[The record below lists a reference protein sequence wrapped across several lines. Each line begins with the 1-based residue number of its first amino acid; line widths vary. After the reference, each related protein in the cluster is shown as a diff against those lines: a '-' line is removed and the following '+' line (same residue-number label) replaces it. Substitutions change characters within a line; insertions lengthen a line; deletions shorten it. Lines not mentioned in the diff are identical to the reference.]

1 MKRSGNKLISMAIGI
16 LGAVWALAI
25 LILAGMRDPAI
36 HFAGSL
42 SFSVIAVVAAVTYLS
57 FLRLVPG
64 RQAVEPG
71 ALSIIVT
78 AAYVLISLG
87 ANTALILINLGGF
100 NQYLIVRNII
110 INAVYVVLILYVE
123 RDTRRLKEQLDCTE
137 AKTAASVN
145 ISEKLGALLG
155 IAEDGEIRSRLLK
168 LKEMVDYGT
177 NITTASTTAQEQQ
190 MAGYLDELMNLLMAN
205 SRKELVIEKI
215 QQAERCWKMR
225 SSTASSIK

>member
-1 MKRSGNKLISMAIGI
+1 MRRSNNKLISMTVGI
-16 LGAVWALAI
+16 LGTLWALAI
-25 LILAGMRDPAI
+25 LILAGMRDPVI

-42 SFSVIAVVAAVTYLS
+42 SFGVIAVALAVTYLS
-57 FLRLVPG
+57 FLRLAPG

-78 AAYVLISLG
+78 VVYVLILLG
-87 ANTALILINLGGF
+87 INTALIPVNLGGF
-100 NQYLIVRNII
+100 NRYLIIGNII
-110 INAVYVVLILYVE
+110 IDVVYVVLILYVE
-123 RDTRRLKEQLDCTE
+123 HDTRRLKEQLDCTE
-137 AKTAASVN
+137 AKTAASVD

-155 IAEDGEIRSRLLK
+155 IAEDEEIRSRLLK

-177 NITTASTTAQEQQ
+177 NITTTSTTAQEQR

-215 QQAERCWKMR
+215 QQAQRCWEMR
-225 SSTASSIK
+225 SSTALSIK

>member
-1 MKRSGNKLISMAIGI
+1 MKRSGNKLISMTIGI
-16 LGAVWALAI
+16 FGAVWALAI

-42 SFSVIAVVAAVTYLS
+42 LFSVIAVAAAVTYLS
-57 FLRLVPG
+57 FLRFASG

-71 ALSIIVT
+71 ALSIVVT
-78 AAYVLISLG
+78 VAYVIISLG
-87 ANTALILINLGGF
+87 VNTALIPVNLGGF
-100 NQYLIVRNII
+100 NRYLIIGNII
-110 INAVYVVLILYVE
+110 INAVYFVLFLYVE
-123 RDTRRLKEQLDCTE
+123 RDTRRLKERLDRTE
-137 AKTAASVN
+137 AKIATSVG

-177 NITTASTTAQEQQ
+177 NITTVSTTAQEQQ
-190 MAGYLDELMNLLMAN
+190 MVGYLDELINLLMAN

-225 SSTASSIK
+225 SSTVSSIK

>member
-1 MKRSGNKLISMAIGI
+1 MKRSSNKLISITVGI
-16 LGAVWALAI
+16 LGALWALAT
-25 LILAGMRDPAI
+25 LILAGMREPAI

-42 SFSVIAVVAAVTYLS
+42 LFGVIAVALAVTYLS
-57 FLRLVPG
+57 FLRFAPG

-78 AAYVLISLG
+78 VTYVLISLG
-87 ANTALILINLGGF
+87 INSALILVDLGGF
-100 NQYLIVRNII
+100 NRYLIIGNNI

-123 RDTRRLKEQLDCTE
+123 HDTKRLKEQLDCTE
-137 AKTAASVN
+137 AKTVACVD

-168 LKEMVDYGT
+168 LKERVDYGT

-190 MAGYLDELMNLLMAN
+190 MAGYLDELMNLFMAN
-205 SRKELVIEKI
+205 SRKELVIEKV
-215 QQAERCWKMR
+215 QQAEQCWKMR
-225 SSTASSIK
+225 SSIASSIK